1 MFEQNISDI
10 ISYMQMVWGF
20 GQESGGNTKSESKR
34 ESNEPLFRNV
44 CACTI
49 RVILKIEMIQCR
61 RVNRW

>member
-34 ESNEPLFRNV
+34 ESNEPLSGMFV
-44 CACTI
+44 H
-49 RVILKIEMIQCR
+49 VPLE
-61 RVNRW
+61 